1 MIFFY
6 PFLKFLILLILFF
19 RKPHSLNAS
28 KSDFTRIL
36 LPLIQ
41 HLRPWDYARNTR
53 NTRNET
59 IIEPYQILDTN
70 TQICPG
76 YFTNDF
82 SSDQLQQIQNA
93 SFWIEGIFKFLIG
106 SIGLISN
113 LIAIPIL
120 CSKQMKSI
128 FNKLLISLLILNTMY
143 IIVTFFTGIV
153 SPEWKDNQPKMT
165 KEWFC
170 ILFTVVLYPLQLF
183 VMHASTFTTMLM
195 ARQRC
200 MAIKDPIE
208 YHNSTVG
215 ENPWRAAVKNLT
227 IASLASCLITFP
239 VYFEISVSYTQ
250 VPAIRNINETH
261 LQYVSIQ
268 SIFDICTIYLS

>member
-1 MIFFY
+1 MDFFIHY
-6 PFLKFLILLILFF
+6 AVNKICNCKYSFF

-28 KSDFTRIL
+28 LSDFTRIL
-36 LPLIQ
+36 MPLIQ
-41 HLRPWDYARNTR
+41 HLRPWDYINGSYTE
-53 NTRNET
+53 NET

-70 TQICPG
+70 TQLCP
-76 YFTNDF
+76 
-82 SSDQLQQIQNA
+82 SHELSPQQLQKIQNA

-106 SIGLISN
+106 SIGIISN

-143 IIVTFFTGIV
+143 IAVTFFTGIV
-153 SPEWKDNQPKMT
+153 WPEWKDSQPKMT

-170 ILFTVVLYPLQLF
+170 ILFTVVLYPLQQF

-239 VYFEISVSYTQ
+239 VYFEISVNYTQ

-261 LQYVSIQ
+261 LQYVSM
-268 SIFDICTIYLS
+268 